1 MANDFKLPDVGEG
14 ISEAEL
20 LEWRV
25 AVGDDVAED
34 QIVAFIST
42 DKVNVELPS
51 PRGGTV
57 EELCWEE
64 GDVVPVGSV
73 LIRFRGT
80 VDPGA
85 VEAQGPGATRPKD
98 AVDAPREQRAQ
109 VAATAPLGLSSPAA
123 PSTRRYAA
131 ERGIELATVVGSGPA
146 GRILRSDVDAA
157 ATRSASVTPPAGMR
171 STDSVFEPLRGV
183 RSVVAR
189 RMVASSQQTA
199 TSTSTFEIHA
209 DEIVRLLAE
218 FQRSPRQDE
227 VKLTPLAVVAK
238 CTAAALRLHPRLNAT
253 IADDASGLH
262 LYDGVHLG
270 VAVAA
275 AEGLTVPVIR
285 DADRMTVV
293 ELAAGIREI
302 AGRAR
307 TGSLEVAELQGGTFT
322 ISSTGGL
329 EQVRI
334 VSTTPIINLP
344 QVAILWVSRIE
355 DRPRVR
361 EGVLEAGPMMT
372 ASVSFDHRFI
382 DGAEVTAFIN
392 CLGAF
397 LEQPL
402 GALA

>member
-1 MANDFKLPDVGEG
+1 MA
-14 ISEAEL
+14 
-20 LEWRV
+20 
-25 AVGDDVAED
+25 
-34 QIVAFIST
+34 
-42 DKVNVELPS
+42 
-51 PRGGTV
+51 
-57 EELCWEE
+57 
-64 GDVVPVGSV
+64 
-73 LIRFRGT
+73 
-80 VDPGA
+80 
-85 VEAQGPGATRPKD
+85 
-98 AVDAPREQRAQ
+98 
-109 VAATAPLGLSSPAA
+109 
-123 PSTRRYAA
+123 
-131 ERGIELATVVGSGPA
+131 
-146 GRILRSDVDAA
+146 
-157 ATRSASVTPPAGMR
+157 
-171 STDSVFEPLRGV
+171 
-183 RSVVAR
+183 
-189 RMVASSQQTA
+189 ASSQQAA
-199 TSTSTFEIHA
+199 TSTSTFEIDA
-209 DEIVRLLAE
+209 DEIVRLLEE
-218 FQRSPRQDE
+218 FESSPRQDE

-238 CTAAALRLHPRLNAT
+238 CTAVALGLHPRFNAT

-262 LYDGVHLG
+262 LHRGVHLG

-275 AEGLTVPVIR
+275 TEGLTVPVIR

-307 TGSLEVAELQGGTFT
+307 TGSLAVAELQGGTFT

-329 EQVRI
+329 EQTRI

-344 QVAILWVSRIE
+344 QTAILWVSRIE

-397 LEQPL
+397 LEQPF

>member
-80 VDPGA
+80 
-85 VEAQGPGATRPKD
+85 EESGPVVAKGPSATRPK
-98 AVDAPREQRAQ
+98 AAPDAPREPRSEVA
-109 VAATAPLGLSSPAA
+109 AATAVGLSAPAA

-131 ERGIELATVVGSGPA
+131 EQGIDLATVAGSGPA
-146 GRILRSDVDAA
+146 GRILRSDIDAA
-157 ATRSASVTPPAGMR
+157 ASRSASPAPRVGTNASG
-171 STDSVFEPLRGV
+171 STFEPLRGL

-189 RMVASSQQTA
+189 RMAASSQQTA
-199 TSTSTFEIHA
+199 RSTSTFEVDA
-209 DEIVRLLAE
+209 DEIVRLLEE

-238 CTAAALRLHPRLNAT
+238 CTAAALRLNPRLNAT
-253 IADDASGLH
+253 IADDASGVHLH
-262 LYDGVHLG
+262 DGVHLG

-275 AEGLTVPVIR
+275 EEGLTVPVIR

-293 ELAAGIREI
+293 ELAAGIRQV

-307 TGSLEVAELQGGTFT
+307 TGALDVAELQGGTFT

-329 EQVRI
+329 EQTRI

-361 EGVLEAGPMMT
+361 GGVLEAGPMMT